1 MKVYP
6 VQFCK
11 SLLRNG
17 TKITFAG
24 TVLSGPGQT
33 SHLGNINLNL
43 QYKEFILASRAGF
56 CQMIVQFT
64 DNL

>member
-11 SLLRNG
+11 SLLWNG
-17 TKITFAG
+17 TKIKFAG

-33 SHLGNINLNL
+33 SRLGNINLNL
-43 QYKEFILASRAGF
+43 QYKEFKLASAAGF
-56 CQMIVQFT
+56 RQMIVKFSVA
-64 DNL
+64 

>member
-24 TVLSGPGQT
+24 TVLTGPGQT
-33 SHLGNINLNL
+33 SHLGKINLNL
-43 QYKEFILASRAGF
+43 QYKELISASAAGF
-56 CQMIVQFT
+56 RQMIVQFM